1 MSGPSSSSSLE
12 DALKLVA
19 AACITGGEGLT
30 RAKAMV
36 RSTMLSQEAP
46 PPIQSL
52 GTGLMRVLDGQRGKA
67 ATDGLAHDVVPLVQ
81 AVLGMIEKGQQKN

>member
-1 MSGPSSSSSLE
+1 MSGSSSSSSLE
-12 DALKLVA
+12 DALKMVA
-19 AACITGGEGLT
+19 AASMTGGQALT
-30 RAKAMV
+30 RAKAMI

-81 AVLGMIEKGQQKN
+81 AVLDMIERGQKKN

>member
-1 MSGPSSSSSLE
+1 VSDPISSSLE
-12 DALKLVA
+12 DALKMVA

-30 RAKAMV
+30 RTKAMV

-52 GTGLMRVLDGQRGKA
+52 GTGLMRVLDGKRGKD
-67 ATDGLAHDVVPLVQ
+67 ATDGLSHDVVPLIN
-81 AVLGMIEKGQQKN
+81 AVLEMIEKGQKKK